1 MIKWAKSIKGFTLEQ
16 ERGNLIEQ
24 NDDQSD
30 HPCTQGGGANGAKC
44 YNATNICMQFGMYMQ
59 FEMYWKLSNFVLSFK
74 FIIIKLSNVYIIVV
88 SIVLITFYVCMEYA

>member
-1 MIKWAKSIKGFTLEQ
+1 MNTIEQ

-24 NDDQSD
+24 NDDQGD

-44 YNATNICMQFGMYMQ
+44 SNVTNICMQFGMY
-59 FEMYWKLSNFVLSFK
+59 WKLSNFLKSFK

-88 SIVLITFYVCMEYA
+88 SIVLITFYVCTEYA